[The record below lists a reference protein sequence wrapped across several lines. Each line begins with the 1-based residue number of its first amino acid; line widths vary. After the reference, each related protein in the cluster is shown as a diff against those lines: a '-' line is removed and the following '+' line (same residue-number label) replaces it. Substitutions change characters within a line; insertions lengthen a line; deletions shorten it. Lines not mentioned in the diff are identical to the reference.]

1 MSLPQVLN
9 QNSFVFVSG
18 SLLIVLAAVLLFRRA
33 RRGWL
38 GWGALVVVA
47 VIGWYALR
55 TTDGLQLNSAADYEA
70 ALRSGQPTLIEFY
83 SNY

>member
-1 MSLPQVLN
+1 MTLFQVFN
-9 QNSFVFVSG
+9 QNSFVFISG
-18 SLLIVLAAVLLFRRA
+18 FVLISAAVMLLARKA

-38 GWGALVVVA
+38 VWGALVIAA
-47 VIGWYALR
+47 VIGWAALR

-70 ALRSGQPTLIEFY
+70 ALRSGHPTLIEFY

>member
-1 MSLPQVLN
+1 MTLPQFFNV
-9 QNSFVFVSG
+9 NSFILISAA
-18 SLLIVLAAVLLFRRA
+18 LLVVVAIVLLMRRA

-38 GWGALVVVA
+38 AWGALVIA
-47 VIGWYALR
+47 AAIGWFALR
-55 TTDGLQLNSAADYEA
+55 TTDGLQLNTVADYEA

>member
-1 MSLPQVLN
+1 MTLFQVFN
-9 QNSFVFVSG
+9 QNSFLFISG
-18 SLLIVLAAVLLFRRA
+18 FGLIIVALILLVRKA

-38 GWGALVVVA
+38 VWGALLIA
-47 VIGWYALR
+47 AIIGWTALR

-70 ALRSGQPTLIEFY
+70 ALRTGRPTLIEFY

>member
-1 MSLPQVLN
+1 MTLFQVFN
-9 QNSFVFVSG
+9 QNSFLFISG
-18 SLLIVLAAVLLFRRA
+18 FVLAIAALILLVRKA

-38 GWGALVVVA
+38 VWGVLLMAA
-47 VIGWYALR
+47 VIGWTALR

-70 ALRSGQPTLIEFY
+70 ALHAGRPTLIEFY

>member
-1 MSLPQVLN
+1 VTLFQVFN
-9 QNSFVFVSG
+9 QNSFLFISG
-18 SLLIVLAAVLLFRRA
+18 FGLAIVALILLVRKA

-38 GWGALVVVA
+38 VWGALLIA
-47 VIGWYALR
+47 TVIGWIALR

-70 ALRSGQPTLIEFY
+70 ALRTGRPTLIEFY

>member
-1 MSLPQVLN
+1 MSLTQVFN
-9 QNSFVFVSG
+9 QNSFVFISG
-18 SLLIVLAAVLLFRRA
+18 LALAIAALLLLVRKARRA
-33 RRGWL
+33 WL
-38 GWGALVVVA
+38 VWGALVVAA